1 MLVRNVPVDVARKT
15 CADVVITVPVTNP
28 RATRAQ
34 LGTFLGVTGQAMNI
48 AIEANE
54 NAQIA
59 TLTDKDVLVKVVLDD
74 IGSSDFAKVP
84 EAIPIGEA
92 AARAAADRLAR
103 YSVSAQE
110 YAAWRTQLRVLA
122 EGSRPKI
129 DEVRMTG
136 FAITNPEVAKA
147 QLQTK
152 PGEIYD
158 PDKADADA
166 NRIVAR
172 GDYTAAAYG
181 LSQEGDRNVITFDAV
196 EKPWGPDYLMF
207 DLNLSTDFKGDTGWG
222 IRVDVQKRWI
232 NSLGG
237 ELRVSG
243 QIGRPNVFS
252 ASFYQPLDLQQRWF
266 VSPTVYANQTVE
278 YTYAGGEAVGQYSI
292 RRRGLR
298 LDGGRAFDS
307 RSEEHTS
314 ELQSPKDLVCR
325 LLLEKK

>member
-92 AARAAADRLAR
+92 AARAVADKLSR
-103 YSVSAQE
+103 YSLSPQA
-110 YAAWRTQLRVLA
+110 YAAWRSHLRVVA
-122 EGSRPKI
+122 EKPRPKV
-129 DEVRMTG
+129 DEVRMAG
-136 FAITNPEVAKA
+136 FVTTNPEVAKA
-147 QLQTK
+147 QLQTR
-152 PGEIYD
+152 PGDTYD
-158 PDKADADA
+158 PAKADADA

-172 GDYTAAAYG
+172 GDYTAVTYG
-181 LSQEGDRNVITFDAV
+181 MGEADGRNVLTFDAV

-222 IRVDVQKRWI
+222 IRVDYAKRWI

-237 ELRVSG
+237 ELRSSG
-243 QIGRPNVFS
+243 QIGRPN
-252 ASFYQPLDLQQRWF
+252 
-266 VSPTVYANQTVE
+266 E
-278 YTYAGGEAVGQYSI
+278 I
-292 RRRGLR
+292 
-298 LDGGRAFDS
+298 GR
-307 RSEEHTS
+307 
-314 ELQSPKDLVCR
+314 
-325 LLLEKK
+325 